1 MVTIQK
7 KKLPQYPICKPIP
20 QMYVSLGALQ
30 MSLPF
35 SLIDGKTGELLLTK
49 GKQSR
54 DDGAYELD

>member
-1 MVTIQK
+1 
-7 KKLPQYPICKPIP
+7 
-20 QMYVSLGALQ
+20 MYVSLGALQ